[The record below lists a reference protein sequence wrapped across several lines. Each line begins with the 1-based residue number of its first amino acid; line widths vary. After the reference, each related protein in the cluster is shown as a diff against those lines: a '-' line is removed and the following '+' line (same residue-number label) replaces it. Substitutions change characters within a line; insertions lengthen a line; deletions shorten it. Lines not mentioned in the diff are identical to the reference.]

1 MPFQLLKISCLII
14 LNFCFFL
21 QINAQEQNQTFSYTG
36 AYQTWVVPSCVT
48 SIDVTLA
55 GAEGGGS
62 QGGNG
67 AIVNGNLEVTPGQTL
82 YFFVGG
88 QGENIQ
94 GGFNGGGNGSTSNT
108 ESNNSFGGGG
118 ASDIRTSLLLED
130 RIVVA
135 AGGGGTGGGNT
146 DAEGG
151 FGGCN
156 SGGIGLSPFG
166 FGGNG
171 GTQNQGGNSGPPW
184 INDGNYGQNGNL
196 GIGGN
201 GANDPCYNRGPGGGG
216 GGGYFGGGG
225 GGSDCYQYYP
235 LGGGGGGGGS
245 SLLPNGFN
253 CNQNNNNGN
262 GYILISYFLSTQNT
276 IDTQDH
282 CGSFTWID
290 GITYTQSNN
299 TANYT
304 LTTSDGCDSIV
315 TLNLSIT
322 ETTFGTDIQEHCNSY
337 TWIDGNTYTQSNNTA
352 TYTITNSNGC
362 DSIVSLNLT
371 INETTFGTDV
381 QEHCYSYT
389 WIDGNTYTQ
398 SNNTANYTLTNSD
411 GCDSI
416 VTLNLTINETTYGTD
431 VQEHCYSYT
440 WIDGNTYTQS
450 NNTATY
456 TLTNSNGC
464 DSIVSLNLTINESS
478 FHIDSQQHCYS
489 YTWIDGITYNS
500 NNTSANFVLLD
511 INGCDSII
519 LLNLII
525 NEETYGVDIQE
536 HCSAYTWIDGNTYTQ
551 SNNTATHILT
561 NSNGCDSIVTLN
573 LTINNPTFGTDIQEH
588 CNNYTWIDG
597 NNYTQSN
604 NTANL
609 ILTGSNGCDSIVTL
623 NLTINNPTFGI
634 DVQEH
639 CNEYTW
645 IDGNTYTQS
654 NNTATHI
661 LTNSNGCDSIITLD
675 LTIKE
680 TSYGTDVQEYC
691 DSYTWIDGI
700 TYFTS
705 NNSATFTLTN
715 NVGCDSIITLNLTI
729 NETTYGIDVQ
739 ESCNSFIWIDG
750 NTYTASNNSATHT
763 LINNVGCDSIVTLN
777 LTIFNSY
784 SVVDSQ
790 VHCQPFTW
798 INGVTYSSSNN
809 TAIYN
814 ANTIN
819 GCDSIITLNLTINNP
834 SIGTDVQQHCNSYTW
849 IDGITYTSNNDTSTF
864 TLTNSH
870 GCDSVVFLNLTIFDN
885 YQITDIHT
893 VCDSFT
899 WIDGNTYT
907 ANNNTASFT
916 LTGENGCDSIINL
929 DLKIINEPKFEI
941 YGNQNWCESDSS
953 ANFYIN
959 HYGYAPF
966 NYTISNSQS
975 LDQNFTSFQNI
986 DTVTINQY
994 GVYKLINYSDNY
1006 CSSDSVGIANI
1017 INRPNPYVN
1026 FTTFPQ
1032 ETDLANSSIYFR
1044 NLSTPNTNAVWNFG
1058 DENFLNNLEFNTEHT
1073 YIDTGEYNITLYIEN
1088 SFGCSD
1094 SISRTINIY
1103 PNFNVFIPSAF
1114 SPNDDNKNDI
1124 FKPIISGAKQYSLTI
1139 ISRWGEIIFQTSDI
1153 NKGWNGKL
1161 SNGET
1166 YMPNHYSYRV
1176 EAFDYF
1182 GKKHVFIDK
1191 LLLVQ

>member
-1 MPFQLLKISCLII
+1 M
-14 LNFCFFL
+14 
-21 QINAQEQNQTFSYTG
+21 
-36 AYQTWVVPSCVT
+36 
-48 SIDVTLA
+48 
-55 GAEGGGS
+55 
-62 QGGNG
+62 
-67 AIVNGNLEVTPGQTL
+67 
-82 YFFVGG
+82 
-88 QGENIQ
+88 
-94 GGFNGGGNGSTSNT
+94 
-108 ESNNSFGGGG
+108 
-118 ASDIRTSLLLED
+118 
-130 RIVVA
+130 
-135 AGGGGTGGGNT
+135 
-146 DAEGG
+146 
-151 FGGCN
+151 
-156 SGGIGLSPFG
+156 
-166 FGGNG
+166 
-171 GTQNQGGNSGPPW
+171 
-184 INDGNYGQNGNL
+184 
-196 GIGGN
+196 
-201 GANDPCYNRGPGGGG
+201 
-216 GGGYFGGGG
+216 
-225 GGSDCYQYYP
+225 
-235 LGGGGGGGGS
+235 
-245 SLLPNGFN
+245 
-253 CNQNNNNGN
+253 
-262 GYILISYFLSTQNT
+262 
-276 IDTQDH
+276 
-282 CGSFTWID
+282 
-290 GITYTQSNN
+290 
-299 TANYT
+299 
-304 LTTSDGCDSIV
+304 
-315 TLNLSIT
+315 
-322 ETTFGTDIQEHCNSY
+322 
-337 TWIDGNTYTQSNNTA
+337 
-352 TYTITNSNGC
+352 
-362 DSIVSLNLT
+362 
-371 INETTFGTDV
+371 
-381 QEHCYSYT
+381 
-389 WIDGNTYTQ
+389 
-398 SNNTANYTLTNSD
+398 
-411 GCDSI
+411 
-416 VTLNLTINETTYGTD
+416 
-431 VQEHCYSYT
+431 
-440 WIDGNTYTQS
+440 
-450 NNTATY
+450 
-456 TLTNSNGC
+456 
-464 DSIVSLNLTINESS
+464 
-478 FHIDSQQHCYS
+478 
-489 YTWIDGITYNS
+489 
-500 NNTSANFVLLD
+500 
-511 INGCDSII
+511 
-519 LLNLII
+519 
-525 NEETYGVDIQE
+525 
-536 HCSAYTWIDGNTYTQ
+536 
-551 SNNTATHILT
+551 
-561 NSNGCDSIVTLN
+561 
-573 LTINNPTFGTDIQEH
+573 
-588 CNNYTWIDG
+588 
-597 NNYTQSN
+597 
-604 NTANL
+604 
-609 ILTGSNGCDSIVTL
+609 
-623 NLTINNPTFGI
+623 
-634 DVQEH
+634 QEH